1 MIKRELAK
9 DPKLA
14 TESWDRFLP
23 KFRKKHLKTSE
34 KTARKNEALE
44 SKKEARTAAGLD
56 PEEKKPKKKV
66 YTPFPPAQQPRKVC
80 KINYHHIFCLC
91 WDSIVTVFFFYT
103 YRSIS
108 SSKLESTSSNPGRKK
123 QRKPK
128 SEKRR
133 LVSSPLTA

>member
-1 MIKRELAK
+1 MIKRELSK

-80 KINYHHIFCLC
+80 KNNYHHFC
-91 WDSIVTVFFFYT
+91 FFC
-103 YRSIS
+103 RNS
-108 SSKLESTSSNPGRKK
+108 
-123 QRKPK
+123 
-128 SEKRR
+128 
-133 LVSSPLTA
+133 VC